1 MNVNLGFRRALRRA
15 VAAVAATVA
24 LLAGA
29 GAHAQTV
36 TGSDLNYFR
45 NYFVTGNYAAGYV
58 GLAGKGVNGLAT
70 GAITI
75 AEGTAPG
82 QVPQGAEILA
92 AYLYWQTVAESGGL
106 DRAKLDATFGGA
118 TFRGKPIV
126 GQTVVLNPK
135 SGTAP
140 CWSSGGGTGSAN
152 GSKATY
158 TFRADVLRYLP
169 TQTTTTPYRIL
180 AAGTH
185 PVVLPDSGGTGAIPN
200 ALGAALVIVWR
211 QPGIVNGQPRQPL
224 RSIVI
229 FDGGSSLNNAKT
241 FFQLPLT
248 GFYQATGTDSTGT
261 FQPGKNALLTQFLG
275 NGQAKFSELVQFSGT
290 GSFADKTSPFYQSWT
305 NPFASDAGAN
315 MLQAQVAL
323 PTDAALAALY
333 VDSGGQSSSDC
344 LNWGVVALSS
354 EVKDTDGD
362 GLVDVWETNTGTLR
376 DPAGNPL
383 PPLWNMGANPN
394 VPDLFVEVNWTGSA
408 DAARPY
414 GVHNHR
420 PSRLALNNV
429 ATVFRNAA
437 PRAFPRACNPGV
449 AGDCAINVHFD
460 VGNTYQCG
468 DRDGNGQCDAAPRG
482 GTAPTLPTADQCRA
496 SWTVDCSIVPW
507 KDAAGNVMARGGN
520 QFGEQ
525 PSATFPDVPGGVTG
539 WKTGFRVLR
548 DQLVVKGTNTK
559 CTNLATQTCEPLF
572 QRARKDMFRYALFG
586 HWIGIPSL
594 SSPTRPASTSGV
606 ADSGGADLMVTLGGW
621 ANSNLPF
628 IEAATFAHELGH
640 TLGLRHGGVTERS
653 LTGGAAGVPTP
664 EPNCKP
670 NYQSVMS
677 YLFQVRGLRDPRQG
691 GLPVIDFSRRRLN
704 GLNEPS
710 LAESANPLGGPD
722 YLPSWYAQ
730 SGVAVDR
737 ALRTTPVQR
746 KCDGS
751 FDADGNFRRVDVD
764 ARGWTAANPIDWN
777 VDGVI
782 ASSAGDVNYDGSISN
797 LGEGANDFETMDF
810 RQIGARRAVGSPSV
824 GGGLSLDAGYADLG
838 YADLGY
844 ADLGYA
850 DLGYADLGYADLG
863 YADLGYADLGYAD
876 LGQGDNGF
884 GDAHQP
890 LFETDPVTGQRKRN
904 PKAGDI
910 DLEVG
915 GTQGQTPSTLSAQIL
930 KKTVQVSWVAPV
942 VGQPLSYTVYRI
954 VGSQVTEAAINAA
967 TTVRTVL
974 TGSPPFTSFVD
985 SSGTKG
991 VIYTY
996 FVVAKVRVANPDP
1009 ATQATTPT
1017 IDIDSSPSNYA
1028 TVTFP

>member
-1 MNVNLGFRRALRRA
+1 VTAAL
-15 VAAVAATVA
+15 AATGA
-24 LLAGA
+24 LLAGV

-58 GLAGKGVNGLAT
+58 GLAGKGVNGLT
-70 GAITI
+70 SGAITI
-75 AEGTAPG
+75 TEGNAPG
-82 QVPQGAEILA
+82 QVPAGAEILA
-92 AYLYWQTVAESGGL
+92 AYLYWQTVADSGGF
-106 DRAKLDATFGGA
+106 DRTKLDATFGTS

-169 TQTTTTPYRIL
+169 QQTTTTPYRII
-180 AAGTH
+180 ASGTH
-185 PVVLPDSGGTGAIPN
+185 PVVLPDSGGTGAVPN

-211 QPGIVNGQPRQPL
+211 QPGIVNGRPRQPL

-229 FDGGSSLNNAKT
+229 FDGGASLNNAKT
-241 FFQLPLT
+241 FIQVPLS
-248 GFYQATGTDSTGT
+248 GFYQATGSDSTTT
-261 FQPGKNALLTQFLG
+261 FQAGKNALLTVFLG
-275 NGQAKFSELVQFSGT
+275 NGQAKFPELTQFAGT
-290 GSFADKTSPFYQSWT
+290 GSFADKTPPNYQSFV
-305 NPFASDAGAN
+305 NAFNSDTGAN
-315 MLQAQVAL
+315 MLQAQVTL

-344 LNWGVVALSS
+344 LNFGVVALST

-362 GLVDVWETNTGTLR
+362 GLLDVWETNTGALK

-383 PPLWNMGANPN
+383 PPLWTMGANPN
-394 VPDLFVEVNWTGSA
+394 VPDLFVEVNWTGNT

-414 GVHNHR
+414 GVHDHR

-429 ATVFRNAA
+429 AQVFRSAA
-437 PRAFPRACNPGV
+437 PRSFPRACNPAV

-460 VGNTYQCG
+460 VGNNYQCSG
-468 DRDGNGQCDAAPRG
+468 TNGNACGATSAA
-482 GTAPTLPTADQCRA
+482 LPTADQCRA
-496 SWTVDCSIVPW
+496 NWTVDCAIVPW
-507 KDAAGNVMARGGN
+507 KDAAGNVLARGGN

-525 PSATFPDVPGGVTG
+525 RSGVFTDVPGGVTG

-548 DQLVVKGTNTK
+548 DQLVVKGTTTK
-559 CTNLATQTCEPLF
+559 CSNLATQTCEPLF

-594 SSPTRPASTSGV
+594 ASPTRPASTSGV

-621 ANSNLPF
+621 TNSNLTF

-653 LTGGAAGVPTP
+653 LTGGLAGVPTP

-677 YLFQVRGLRDPRQG
+677 YLFQVRGLRNAR
-691 GLPVIDFSRRRLN
+691 GLPVIDFSRRKLN
-704 GLNEPS
+704 ALDENALTEAG
-710 LAESANPLGGPD
+710 NPLGTPD
-722 YLPSWYAQ
+722 YLPSWYAP

-737 ALRTTPVQR
+737 ALKTTPVKR
-746 KCDGS
+746 RCDGS
-751 FDADGNFRRVDVD
+751 FDDGNYRRVDVD
-764 ARGWTAANPIDWN
+764 ARGWTATNPIDWN

-782 ASSAGDVNYDGSISN
+782 SGATGDVNYDGVTSS
-797 LGEGANDFETMDF
+797 LGEGSNDFETMDF

-890 LFETDPVTGQRKRN
+890 LYEIDVVTGQRKRN

-915 GTQGQTPSTLSAQIL
+915 GTQGQTPSALSAVVV
-930 KKTVQVSWVAPV
+930 KKAVQVSWVAPV

-954 VGSQVTEAAINAA
+954 VGSQVTETAINAA
-967 TTVRTVL
+967 TTVKTLL
-974 TGSPPFTSFVD
+974 TGSPPLTSFVD

-991 VIYTY
+991 LVYTY
-996 FVVAKVRVANPDP
+996 FVVAKVRAANPDP

-1017 IDIDSSPSNYA
+1017 IDIDSSPSNYQ